1 MLNLFAPGLCAAAFA
16 LPIFAVSP
24 SPALLVLGLALQTL
38 SPEAVGHAQAGIEA
52 QKQNRLPDAIAE
64 FKKVTELAPEL
75 PAAWVNLGAAY
86 LQSQQY
92 DEAIPPFKKSLQL
105 KPDLPGAQQMLGY
118 ALLADGYASEAIPYL
133 EETHSQEALGIAQL
147 KVGKLPQ
154 AIANLT
160 ESLQKRP
167 NDPNLL
173 YYLGRASG
181 LLSKEAFDTL
191 EAGYPDSA
199 RAHQALAEN
208 YAALRQ
214 VPEAEKEYLQAL
226 QSQGRTPGVHLGL
239 GDLYA
244 AAADWPKAEQQFR
257 QEAKLQPGDA
267 EPSYKLGNALLQ
279 QGKIAEAKVELVR
292 ADHLRPGMP
301 ETLYA
306 LGKADSLSGD
316 TSAAE
321 KAWQQVLAIE
331 KNSQLAAQTHF
342 ALAGLYRKQGKTA
355 DAEREMQAYKQ
366 LQK

>member
-1 MLNLFAPGLCAAAFA
+1 L
-16 LPIFAVSP
+16 V
-24 SPALLVLGLALQTL
+24 VLGLLLQTL
-38 SPEAVGHAQAGIEA
+38 SPEAVRHAQAGIDA
-52 QKQNRLPDAIAE
+52 QKQGRLPDAIAE
-64 FKKVTELAPEL
+64 FKKVTELAPDL

-86 LQSQQY
+86 MQDQQY
-92 DEAIPPFKKSLQL
+92 GEAIPPLKKSLQL

-118 ALLADGYASEAIPYL
+118 ALLADGYAADAIPYL
-133 EETHSQEALGIAQL
+133 EETHSQDALGIAQL

-154 AIANLT
+154 AIANLA

-191 EAGYPDSA
+191 EAAYPDSA

-208 YAALRQ
+208 YAVLRR
-214 VPEAEKEYLQAL
+214 VPEAEREYLQAL
-226 QSQGRTPGVHLGL
+226 KTEDRTPGIHLGL

-244 AAADWPKAEQQFR
+244 AAADWPKAAEQFR

-267 EPSYKLGNALLQ
+267 EAAYKLGNALLQ
-279 QGKIAEAKVELVR
+279 QGKIAEAKSELAR
-292 ADHLRPGMP
+292 SDHLRPAMP

-306 LGKADSLSGD
+306 LGKADSMSGD
-316 TSAAE
+316 TSGAE
-321 KAWQQVLAIE
+321 NAWQQLLSIE

-342 ALAGLYRKQGKTA
+342 ALAALYRKQGKIA
-355 DAEREMQAYKQ
+355 EAEREMQAYKQ